1 MIRREHIEAVQFR
14 RKLLRFKEPAVIGA
28 ATRISQELEQG
39 LQRPAPPH
47 RLNPQGSPALFF
59 LLHLM
64 ARLGV

>member
-14 RKLLRFKEPAVIGA
+14 SKLLGFKEPTVIGA

-39 LQRPAPPH
+39 Q
-47 RLNPQGSPALFF
+47 QGSPALFS